1 MQLSAEQMQQMERN
15 LLQRKAREWT
25 ARVDEA
31 LPPAQRSEPLAR
43 LGALQVL
50 VARGLAPGQALAA
63 CDVQQAAQWLH
74 MGLDAGAPWRDTRAA
89 ALLNAAAA
97 LGALWFVDGRLLP
110 AARQLPLQPTL
121 PATMAQLL
129 AQAQGMRFKQAA
141 VREHQQRAGLRLA
154 WQRAA
159 AEELSDAALLE
170 LARVAFAPPVD
181 AREDAPEPEFEDDA
195 LPLSPEAQTFL
206 SHEQRLA
213 QQAGLEGGPVAR
225 LCLAGDLLLG
235 LGRCVRLAATLPPDS
250 REPLLK
256 EAIHAAAGFQ
266 RH

>member
-1 MQLSAEQMQQMERN
+1 MQFSPEQMQQMERN
-15 LLQRKAREWT
+15 LLQRKAREWS

-31 LPPAQRSEPLAR
+31 LPPAQRGEALAR
-43 LGALQVL
+43 LGALQERVTH
-50 VARGLAPGQALAA
+50 GLAPAEALAA
-63 CDVQQAAQWLH
+63 CDVQQAGQWLQL
-74 MGLDAGAPWRDTRAA
+74 GLQAGAPWRDTRAA

-110 AARQLPLQPTL
+110 GSRQLPPLPTL

-129 AQAQGMRFKQAA
+129 AQVQGLRFKQAA
-141 VREHQQRAGLRLA
+141 VRERQLRAGLQQA
-154 WQRAA
+154 WQRAVA
-159 AEELSDAALLE
+159 QDLGDAALLE
-170 LARVAFAPPVD
+170 LARVAFAPPVEPS
-181 AREDAPEPEFEDDA
+181 EDAPEPEWEDGA
-195 LPLSPEAQTFL
+195 LPLSPDAQTFL

-213 QQAGLEGGPVAR
+213 QQAGLEGGSVAR

-256 EAIHAAAGFQ
+256 EAIDAAAGFQ
-266 RH
+266 N